1 MVPTELPTSFTSRE
15 IRRIISGETIPKHT
29 NGGNTKQRL
38 DITIPTLRFMPSVA
52 DIIIEDVKGM
62 IVTKI
67 ADAKII

>member
-1 MVPTELPTSFTSRE
+1 MVPTELPTSFTSLE
-15 IRRIISGETIPKHT
+15 ISLIISGETIPKHT

-38 DITIPTLRFMPSVA
+38 DKTMPTLRFIPSVA

-67 ADAKII
+67 ADAKTI